1 MRFWSGLILF
11 VGCLFSSSM
20 ASDPL
25 TIHKSIQE
33 VRLTVVATDAH
44 GRPVSTLQP
53 QELAVIEDGHRINHF
68 DLRPA
73 SDLPLR
79 VAVVLDLS
87 GSMRKTWPLVRD
99 NLGQSLRR
107 MLLPQDQLLII
118 AFDDKIEI
126 EKTLNDAREVTP
138 LELPRAAGLTALYD
152 TLFLACREDVLND
165 KGEARHSAVILF
177 SDGEDN
183 LSRHD
188 LQDDIET
195 AESAGIALYTIASHS
210 HGVQR
215 SGDSILQQLANS
227 TGGRAFIIESAAE
240 LESALGTIQSELR
253 SSYLLYYRTNDDAGA
268 RRFRKVSLAPTRLG
282 GPSLRSREGYYTT
295 H

>member
-33 VRLTVVATDAH
+33 VSLTVVATDAH
-44 GRPVSTLQP
+44 GRPVSSLQP
-53 QELAVIEDGHRINHF
+53 QELAVIEDGHRISHF

-79 VAVVLDLS
+79 IAVVLDLS
-87 GSMRKTWPLVRD
+87 GSMRKTWPLVRE
-99 NLGQSLRR
+99 NLGQSLQR
-107 MLLPQDQLLII
+107 MLLPQDQLLVI
-118 AFDDKIEI
+118 AFDEKIEL
-126 EKTLNDAREVTP
+126 EKMLNDGREVTP
-138 LELPRAAGLTALYD
+138 LDLPRAAGLTALYD
-152 TLFLACREDVLND
+152 SVFLACREDVLNVR
-165 KGEARHSAVILF
+165 GEARHAAVILF

-188 LQDDIET
+188 LQDDLET
-195 AESAGIALYTIASHS
+195 AEAAGIALYTVAYHS
-210 HGVQR
+210 RKIHNA
-215 SGDSILQQLANS
+215 GDGILRELANS
-227 TGGRAFIIESAAE
+227 TGGRSFTVENGAD
-240 LESALGTIQSELR
+240 LESALSTIQSELR
-253 SSYLLYYRTNDDAGA
+253 SSYLLYYRTDDDSGG
-268 RRFRKVSLAPTRLG
+268 RRFRRVSLVPTRQG
-282 GPSLRSREGYYTT
+282 GPSLRSREGYYTS